1 LEPTTRNLHPF
12 WHWKDRGGGEK
23 KKKKKMGRWI

>member
-1 LEPTTRNLHPF
+1 LEPTTRNVHPF

-23 KKKKKMGRWI
+23 KKKMGRWI